1 MAEALEHA
9 KEAIEHAAHHGSGHA
24 DHDGGLGPNF
34 GRNVAMLVAMLAAT
48 LSLAEIAE
56 KKAQNAYLTYHIT
69 ASDDWA
75 FYQAKNIRANIYS
88 LHAELLEALP
98 PDPELKS
105 KIEAARAEAKR
116 LDDDEK
122 ANGRRQLAAKAKA
135 SERLREHAF
144 HRYHMFEYAVGA
156 LQIAIVLASGS
167 IVARVRP
174 LAWLAGMIGVGAA
187 GAGLLVAFNVI

>member
-9 KEAIEHAAHHGSGHA
+9 KEAIEHAAHGHGSGP
-24 DHDGGLGPNF
+24 GENF
-34 GRNVAMLVAMLAAT
+34 GRNVAMLVAVLAAV
-48 LSLAEIAE
+48 LSLTEIAE

-88 LHAELLEALP
+88 LHAELLESLSSDPALKP
-98 PDPELKS
+98 
-105 KIEAARAEAKR
+105 KIDAARAESKR

-167 IVARVRP
+167 IVARVKP
-174 LAWLAGMIGVGAA
+174 LAWLAGLIGAGAA
-187 GAGLLVAFNVI
+187 AAGLLVAFNLI